1 MTAYDVY
8 LATPVLRDVETF
20 LPELARGMRQHA
32 PAAVLLRL
40 ADAPEADLIKKIQ
53 TVQAVVQA
61 QDCALML
68 EDRPALALRAG
79 CDGVH
84 LSTGFA
90 EASIKDV
97 RRQIADALQLGV
109 SVGGSRDAAMRAGE
123 AGADYVSFSTAIPVA
138 AAEGEAPESLTD
150 LVRWWCL
157 VMELPAVVEVE
168 APAQVAAFAQV
179 GADFIQPGPA
189 YWENM
194 SDWTFGAEKS

>member
-20 LPELARGMRQHA
+20 LPVLARGLQQHA

-40 ADAPEADLIKKIQ
+40 ADAPDAVLAKMIQ
-53 TVQAVVQA
+53 GVQAVVQA
-61 QDCALML
+61 QDIALML
-68 EDRPALALRAG
+68 EDRPALAASTG

-84 LSTGFA
+84 LSTSFA
-90 EASIKDV
+90 AASVKEV
-97 RRQIADALQLGV
+97 RRQIGDDLQLGV

-123 AGADYVSFSTAIPVA
+123 AGADYISFSTAIPVVP
-138 AAEGEAPESLTD
+138 AEGEAPESLTD
-150 LVRWWCL
+150 LVRWWGL

-168 APAQVAAFAQV
+168 APAQVEPFAQA

-189 YWENM
+189 FWENP
-194 SDWTFGAEKS
+194 SLWTFSG